1 MGARSAIDLLPPEI
15 RAAVHDAIRDG
26 AMIDEIV
33 ARIRDLG
40 GDVSRSAVGRYR
52 KKALDL
58 VKRQREAD
66 RISEIWV
73 RELGE
78 RPEGK
83 TGRLA
88 IETLRTLAM
97 HAAVDLG
104 DREGDIDPDEIGT
117 LALAIRRIESAGK
130 LSTERELAIR
140 REAAGRADEAARRAG
155 LPADVAAAIRSAI
168 EGEEAPAPGSA
179 SGTGRGPGQA
189 A

>member
-1 MGARSAIDLLPPEI
+1 MGARSAIDRLPPEI

-104 DREGDIDPDEIGT
+104 EREGGIDPDEIGT
-117 LALAIRRIESAGK
+117 LALALRRIESAGK
-130 LSTERELAIR
+130 LSAERELAIR
-140 REAAGRADEAARRAG
+140 RETANEAAGRAGAAAAEAAASAG
-155 LPADVAAAIRSAI
+155 HALPPEALKAIREQVYGI
-168 EGEEAPAPGSA
+168 VEEPAA
-179 SGTGRGPGQA
+179 
-189 A
+189 